1 MTSRGRW
8 LAVVACA
15 VAITALF
22 RLCDTVHGIDLRVY
36 FEAGR
41 AVLAGDGLYG
51 GPQGAARVPFTYP
64 PFAALAAVPL
74 AATGWNAAQW
84 LWAIVNVC
92 ALSVGVAVGYRAFLT
107 GRRRRTWW
115 LLGLTGFW
123 AASGPVA
130 DHLGY
135 GQVGLLLMAVCL
147 VDADRAVRLPPWL
160 PRGVLT
166 GAAAAVKLIPA
177 AYLVVPLLLRRWRT
191 AAVGAAAAAACTLL
205 ALAVLP
211 GPTRAYVVDVV
222 PGLAGR
228 VGVGD
233 PAVAGNQALRG
244 MVLRTL
250 PADASDRAVLA
261 AWAAACLLMAPLTV
275 WGAVRAARSRGPVA
289 ALVVVALGVE
299 LMLPVA
305 WTHHYVWLVPAV
317 GLLWAPPRSAASA
330 MRTGVRASR
339 ALAAVV
345 TIAAFARTAPLVA
358 QGGTGIAVLDRL
370 GTEAIMLAAAAAMIG
385 LAAPGGQPK
394 RLAGERRTRAW
405 EGRNGPGRPHAP

>member
-1 MTSRGRW
+1 MTWRGRW
-8 LAVVACA
+8 FAVAACA
-15 VAITALF
+15 AAITVLF
-22 RLCDTVHGIDLRVY
+22 RLVDTVHGIDLRVY

-41 AVLAGDGLYG
+41 SVLAGNGLYG

-74 AATGWNAAQW
+74 AATGWSAAQW

-92 ALSVGVAVGYRAFLT
+92 ALSVAVAVGYRAVLA

-115 LLGLTGFW
+115 LLGLTGCW

-147 VDADRAVRLPPWL
+147 VDADRAVRLPAWL

-166 GAAAAVKLIPA
+166 GCAAAVKLIPA
-177 AYLVVPLLLRRWRT
+177 AYLAVPLLRRRWRT
-191 AAVGAAAAAACTLL
+191 AAVGAAAAIACTLL

-222 PGLAGR
+222 PGLADR

-233 PAVAGNQALRG
+233 PAVAGNQSLRG
-244 MVLRTL
+244 MLLRTL
-250 PADASDRAVLA
+250 PADASDRTVLA
-261 AWAAACLLMAPLTV
+261 SWAAACLLLVPLTV
-275 WGAVRAARSRGPVA
+275 WGALRAARSRGTVA

-299 LMLPVA
+299 MMLPVA

-317 GLLWAPPRSAASA
+317 GLLWSPPRSAESGGS
-330 MRTGVRASR
+330 TGVRAAR
-339 ALAAVV
+339 VLAAAV

-358 QGGTGIAVLDRL
+358 TGGTGVAVLDRL
-370 GTEAIMLAAAAAMIG
+370 GTEAIIIAAAAAMIG
-385 LAAPGGQPK
+385 LAAPGGPRK
-394 RLAGERRTRAW
+394 RAAGERRARAR
-405 EGRNGPGRPHAP
+405 EVRDGRPHAR